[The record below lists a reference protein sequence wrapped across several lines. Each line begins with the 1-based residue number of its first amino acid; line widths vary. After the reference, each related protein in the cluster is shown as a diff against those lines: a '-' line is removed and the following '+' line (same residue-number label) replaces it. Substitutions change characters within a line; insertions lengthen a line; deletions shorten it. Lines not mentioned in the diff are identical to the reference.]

1 MNAYIPYPFNTPSTV
16 EVIPD
21 GEGVFEATEKEL
33 NATKLSDKTILSN
46 RFASYQG
53 EESDYYLCHYPTR
66 GEVRRVTC
74 PKASFQHRPTDD
86 TSRPVTNAP
95 ALYQIDLDNRRI
107 NCGMSY
113 VYHLADGRF
122 FIIDGGY
129 FTYGE
134 RERLYTLLR
143 SLCPEGKLP
152 IAGWFFSH
160 AHQDHF
166 GCFIEFI
173 LKYRHEIEI
182 DALYYTFPSLSLE
195 EASRWKQSDNATMRE
210 FDYTV
215 SMILPDVK
223 HIHPHTGETFS
234 LSTLS
239 FEVLFTHEDIYPES
253 VGAFNNTSTILRI
266 TCEGQSILFLGDLQT
281 TSCRKLEAMWGDF
294 LKSDIIQV
302 AHHGFNGSTVETYSL
317 ATPTVALWPSC
328 QEGYNG
334 NLTRE
339 VNAFIRSMPC
349 VKEHLIAGFAGTR
362 KLSLPYVPNTS
373 EPVNID

>member
-1 MNAYIPYPFNTPSTV
+1 MKTYIPYSFNTPATV

-21 GEGVFEATEKEL
+21 GEGVFESVASTLSATL
-33 NATKLSDKTILSN
+33 VFDKTIQKN
-46 RFASYQG
+46 RFAYYEG
-53 EESDYYLCHYPTR
+53 ESESYYLCHYPTR
-66 GEVRRVTC
+66 GEVRKVITPNEAYR
-74 PKASFQHRPTDD
+74 HRPTDD
-86 TSRPVTNAP
+86 SSLPVKNAP
-95 ALYQIDLDNRRI
+95 ALYQIDVDNRRI

-129 FTYGE
+129 FTFGE
-134 RERLYTLLR
+134 RERLYSLLR
-143 SLCPEGKLP
+143 SLQPEGKLA

-173 LKYRHEIEI
+173 LKYKNEIAI

-195 EASRWKQSDNATMRE
+195 EAVKWKQSDNATMRE

-215 SMILPDVK
+215 AMVLPDVK
-223 HIHPHTGETFS
+223 HIHPHTGETFT

-253 VGAFNNTSTILRI
+253 VGAFNNTSTVLRI
-266 TCEGQSILFLGDLQT
+266 RCEGQSVLFLGDLQT

-302 AHHGFNGSTVETYSL
+302 AHHGFNGSTIETYSF
-317 ATPTVALWPSC
+317 AQPEIALWPSC

-339 VNAFIRSMPC
+339 VNAFIRTMPC

-362 KLSLPYVPNTS
+362 KLSLPYVPNTA
-373 EPVNID
+373 EKIEH